1 MDAAFPLFAADN
13 TLDEYYAMKPELNE
27 IQVDLLHAFYRAR
40 RDTNGD
46 SRVTAVQLEHH
57 CSSLP
62 IDTDIAVHIL
72 QKVDDEYSAIQ
83 LEKIKR
89 NQKNG

>member
-13 TLDEYYAMKPELNE
+13 TLDEYYAMKPELTD

-40 RDTNGD
+40 RETD
-46 SRVTAVQLEHH
+46 SDKKCKAVELEHH
-57 CSSLP
+57 AATVA

-72 QKVDDEYSAIQ
+72 QKVDDEYAAIQ

-89 NQKNG
+89 NQKS

>member
-1 MDAAFPLFAADN
+1 MDSAFPLFAADN
-13 TLDEYYAMKPELNE
+13 TLDEYYAMKPDLTE

-46 SRVTAVQLEHH
+46 ARVTAVELERQ
-57 CSSLP
+57 CATVA
-62 IDTDIAVHIL
+62 IDADIAVHIL
-72 QKVDDEYSAIQ
+72 QKLDDEYAAIQ

-89 NQKNG
+89 SQKQ

>member
-1 MDAAFPLFAADN
+1 MDAAFPLFLADN
-13 TLDEYYAMKPELNE
+13 TLDEYYAMKPELND

-40 RDTNGD
+40 RETD
-46 SRVTAVQLEHH
+46 SDKKCKAVELERHAANVA
-57 CSSLP
+57 

-72 QKVDDEYSAIQ
+72 QKVDDEYAAIQ

-89 NQKNG
+89 NQKT

>member
-1 MDAAFPLFAADN
+1 MDSAFPLFAADN
-13 TLDEYYAMKPELNE
+13 TLDEYYAMKPDLTE

-46 SRVTAVQLEHH
+46 ARVTAVELERQ
-57 CSSLP
+57 CANVA
-62 IDTDIAVHIL
+62 IDADIAVHIL
-72 QKVDDEYSAIQ
+72 QKLDDEYAAIQ

-89 NQKNG
+89 SQKQ

>member
-1 MDAAFPLFAADN
+1 MDSAFPLFAADN
-13 TLDEYYAMKPELNE
+13 TLDEYYAMKPELTDV
-27 IQVDLLHAFYRAR
+27 QVDLLHAFYRAR

-46 SRVTAVQLEHH
+46 RRVTAVELERH
-57 CSSLP
+57 CQALA

-72 QKVDDEYSAIQ
+72 QKVDDEYAAIQ

-89 NQKNG
+89 AQKT

>member
-1 MDAAFPLFAADN
+1 L
-13 TLDEYYAMKPELNE
+13 TE

-46 SRVTAVQLEHH
+46 ARVTAVELERQ
-57 CSSLP
+57 CANVA
-62 IDTDIAVHIL
+62 IDADIAVHIL
-72 QKVDDEYSAIQ
+72 QKLDDEYAAIQ

-89 NQKNG
+89 SQKQ

>member
-1 MDAAFPLFAADN
+1 MDAAFPLFLADN
-13 TLDEYYAMKPELNE
+13 TLDEYYAMKPELTD

-46 SRVTAVQLEHH
+46 ARVTAVELERHVATAA
-57 CSSLP
+57 

-72 QKVDDEYSAIQ
+72 QKVDDEYAAIQ

-89 NQKNG
+89 NQKS